1 MSFYCKDSK
10 RYWLDT
16 QKVWIPI
23 EDFKAMLCEM
33 HVSKINVSKSTDMFI
48 DLLREEAE
56 INVPVVP
63 VEKEGEVELV
73 EDTPLMKKLFSM
85 LLGPDEETMEKTA
98 RKIVNWSETQKNA
111 EPCANPTGSGVRFKP
126 PTTTPAEKVRTL
138 LEPLQVSGKFVPF
151 LLLVNLLKHK
161 QTKTLDLYYVFVE
174 CLRSLTFNFAFLQ
187 EKTFHRF
194 KTLTWFVLYLYFTW
208 LFFWFSFCF
217 NYARIMQGSER
228 F

>member
-1 MSFYCKDSK
+1 MSFYCKASK

-23 EDFKAMLCEM
+23 QDFKAMLCEM

-151 LLLVNLLKHK
+151 LLLVSLLKQK

-174 CLRSLTFNFAFLQ
+174 CLRFLTFKFAFLQ
-187 EKTFHRF
+187 GKTFHRF
-194 KTLTWFVLYLYFTW
+194 NTLTWFVLYLYFAW
-208 LFFWFSFCF
+208 LFFWFSICF
-217 NYARIMQGSER
+217 NSPRFMQGSAR